1 MYRTVLRMSECKSTN
16 RDTVICPQYGA
27 TARACDAAVSGW
39 PWLRSLGSLS
49 LRLSG
54 WPAVLGSGVEHCCSP
69 FVSREQRWVRQRQ
82 VARSLRKAI
91 DWPGRSGTLDRPQ
104 KGKQVAKQA
113 LGRAWADMGRRWLN
127 ALPGPSG
134 AYHAAPKLAMPWP
147 DRDELETVRREGC
160 VRALRQR
167 QQFCRCAFQLAVLA
181 CANPGLVVCLF
192 PLARWPNSHRQPR
205 PGRASPGSPDMLWRG
220 VAFLKVERQ

>member
-1 MYRTVLRMSECKSTN
+1 MSECKSTN

-69 FVSREQRWVRQRQ
+69 FVSREQRWLRQRQ
-82 VARSLRKAI
+82 VARSLRQTT
-91 DWPGRSGTLDRPQ
+91 DWPGRIGSLAKRQASKASPGTRIM
-104 KGKQVAKQA
+104 
-113 LGRAWADMGRRWLN
+113 ADMGRCRD
-127 ALPGPSG
+127 ALAKRSAQSGG

-147 DRDELETVRREGC
+147 DRDELETARREGC

-167 QQFCRCAFQLAVLA
+167 QQFCRCAFQLA
-181 CANPGLVVCLF
+181 CTNPGLVCLF
-192 PLARWPNSHRQPR
+192 PPARWPTHT
-205 PGRASPGSPDMLWRG
+205 GSPDMLWRG
-220 VAFLKVERQ
+220 VAFLKWSVSSAWACRLCKEDPAL